1 MAARRK
7 KNAAFQKF
15 VLFVIFPLAGLDL
28 YAFWKVKESSESWIS
43 GMFSLSEPL
52 FQLAVILAANM
63 VVIAVLLSREVGR

>member
-1 MAARRK
+1 MSSKRRK
-7 KNAAFQKF
+7 GAAFQKF
-15 VLFVIFPLAGLDL
+15 VLFVILPLGGLDL

-63 VVIAVLLSREVGR
+63 VVIAILLSREVGR